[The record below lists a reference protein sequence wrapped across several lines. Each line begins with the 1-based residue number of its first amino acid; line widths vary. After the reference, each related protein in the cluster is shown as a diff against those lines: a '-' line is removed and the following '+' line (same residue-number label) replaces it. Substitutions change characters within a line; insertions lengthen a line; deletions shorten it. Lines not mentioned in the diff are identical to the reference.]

1 MNTENRYAFPEATDP
16 PSPVTE
22 PSSSL
27 LPAIAAG
34 LVAAIV
40 GGIVWGLI
48 VKVSDYE
55 VGFVAWG
62 IGFIAGTAVV
72 LATRGAKGPRLQVI
86 AVVSAL
92 LGILLGKYL
101 SYAFVVQEEAESF
114 GASIGLVSGDMFRF
128 FREDLDV
135 VFSLFDLLW
144 VGLAVFTAWRIPQV
158 DEPEPATEE
167 LAELDPAGRAAVL
180 DQVLLVVLL
189 GGPEHRRRD
198 DLRGDRL
205 REPRLRPRLRLRSGL
220 RLLRRVREDRG
231 PILRADVP
239 ALPVHLGRIVKA
251 PERVHELAV
260 GDLARVERHL
270 DPLRVP
276 RAAAADVL
284 VGRILGLAADV
295 ADLDVGD
302 ARRVPELDLDAPE
315 AAGREGRGLRR
326 ALMCAPARARTS

>member
-1 MNTENRYAFPEATDP
+1 MSGPDDRYTCPEGTDR

-48 VKVSDYE
+48 VKISDYE

-72 LATRGAKGPRLQVI
+72 LATRGANGPRLQVI

-101 SYAFVVQEEAESF
+101 SYALTIQEAAEEA
-114 GASIGLVSGDMFRF
+114 GITGLGILSGDMFGL
-128 FREDLDV
+128 FRGDLDT

-158 DEPEPATEE
+158 EEPEPEPAPSE
-167 LAELDPAGRAAVL
+167 
-180 DQVLLVVLL
+180 
-189 GGPEHRRRD
+189 
-198 DLRGDRL
+198 
-205 REPRLRPRLRLRSGL
+205 
-220 RLLRRVREDRG
+220 
-231 PILRADVP
+231 
-239 ALPVHLGRIVKA
+239 
-251 PERVHELAV
+251 
-260 GDLARVERHL
+260 
-270 DPLRVP
+270 
-276 RAAAADVL
+276 
-284 VGRILGLAADV
+284 
-295 ADLDVGD
+295 
-302 ARRVPELDLDAPE
+302 
-315 AAGREGRGLRR
+315 
-326 ALMCAPARARTS
+326 

>member
-1 MNTENRYAFPEATDP
+1 MSEQENRYAFPEATDP

-27 LPAIAAG
+27 LPAIGAG

-40 GGIVWGLI
+40 GGIIWGLI
-48 VKVSDYE
+48 VKISDYE

-62 IGFIAGTAVV
+62 IGFIAGTAIVF
-72 LATRGAKGPRLQVI
+72 ATRGAKGPRLQVI

-135 VFSLFDLLW
+135 VFSFFDLLW

-167 LAELDPAGRAAVL
+167 L
-180 DQVLLVVLL
+180 
-189 GGPEHRRRD
+189 
-198 DLRGDRL
+198 
-205 REPRLRPRLRLRSGL
+205 RPN
-220 RLLRRVREDRG
+220 
-231 PILRADVP
+231 
-239 ALPVHLGRIVKA
+239 
-251 PERVHELAV
+251 
-260 GDLARVERHL
+260 
-270 DPLRVP
+270 
-276 RAAAADVL
+276 
-284 VGRILGLAADV
+284 
-295 ADLDVGD
+295 
-302 ARRVPELDLDAPE
+302 
-315 AAGREGRGLRR
+315 
-326 ALMCAPARARTS
+326 